1 MSASSSPTY
10 VLGLS
15 FGFHDAAAA
24 LLRDG
29 VLVAAAQEERFS
41 RKKQDPGFPH
51 GAVAYCL
58 AEAGIAPQDLSRVVY
73 YEKPLLK
80 FERVLFGFLRSWPR
94 QARAFFDAVPTWTKE
109 KFWVAPTIRRALGH
123 AVPVSFC
130 EHHVSHAASA
140 FFASPFARAAV
151 LTVDG
156 IGEWAT
162 ASFGRGEGARIGLSR
177 EIRFPHSLGLFYGAV
192 TRFLGFEPN
201 ADEYKVM
208 GLAPYGTPRYAEAL
222 RSLFDVRADG
232 SFGLVPGAFGETYAA
247 ADTDRALER
256 AFRFPRRKPERPLAQ
271 EHKDAAASLQALT
284 NEAMVGAA
292 RRVRRE
298 TGETA
303 LCLAGG
309 VALNCVANTEVFH
322 QAGFTDVWVQPAA
335 GDAGGALGA
344 ALWYWHQVLGNPRGA
359 AMDHVQY
366 GPAFSNQDIRR
377 VLDAHGATYE
387 ALESGEMAE
396 RVADLVARQA
406 VVGWF
411 QGRMEWGPRALG
423 NRSILADPR
432 NKENWQRV
440 NVKIKFRESFR
451 PFAPAVLTERFR
463 DWFDGPANPFMLF
476 TARVKEP
483 DKLPAVT
490 HVDGSARVQTVDR
503 NVLPAF
509 AELLDAFERK
519 TGVPVLINTSFN
531 VRGEPIVCTPEDA
544 WDTFQKTEMDA
555 LAIGGFLVR
564 KQGI

>member
-1 MSASSSPTY
+1 
-10 VLGLS
+10 
-15 FGFHDAAAA
+15 
-24 LLRDG
+24 
-29 VLVAAAQEERFS
+29 
-41 RKKQDPGFPH
+41 
-51 GAVAYCL
+51 
-58 AEAGIAPQDLSRVVY
+58 
-73 YEKPLLK
+73 
-80 FERVLFGFLRSWPR
+80 
-94 QARAFFDAVPTWTKE
+94 
-109 KFWVAPTIRRALGH
+109 
-123 AVPVSFC
+123 
-130 EHHVSHAASA
+130 
-140 FFASPFARAAV
+140 
-151 LTVDG
+151 
-156 IGEWAT
+156 
-162 ASFGRGEGARIGLSR
+162 
-177 EIRFPHSLGLFYGAV
+177 
-192 TRFLGFEPN
+192 
-201 ADEYKVM
+201 
-208 GLAPYGTPRYAEAL
+208 
-222 RSLFDVRADG
+222 
-232 SFGLVPGAFGETYAA
+232 
-247 ADTDRALER
+247 
-256 AFRFPRRKPERPLAQ
+256 
-271 EHKDAAASLQALT
+271 
-284 NEAMVGAA
+284 
-292 RRVRRE
+292 
-298 TGETA
+298 
-303 LCLAGG
+303 
-309 VALNCVANTEVFH
+309 
-322 QAGFTDVWVQPAA
+322 
-335 GDAGGALGA
+335 
-344 ALWYWHQVLGNPRGA
+344 
-359 AMDHVQY
+359 MDHVQY